1 MTTPM
6 PDLEGEWLHSFEEDH
21 DDVAVYRPAEHDFPR
36 ARGRDGLEFAPDGS
50 FTEWAVGRG
59 DAGEALPGR
68 WRTAGEDQLEVSTE
82 RGGDQV
88 LEIVH
93 LDPDR
98 LEVRRRAAR

>member
-6 PDLEGEWLHSFEEDH
+6 PDLAGQWLHSFEEDH
-21 DDVAVYRPAEHDFPR
+21 EDVAVYRPAEHAFPR

-59 DAGEALPGR
+59 DAGEPLPGR
-68 WRTAGEDQLEVSTE
+68 WRTAGEDRLEVSTE
-82 RGGDQV
+82 GGGDQV

-93 LDPDR
+93 LGPDR
-98 LEVRRRAAR
+98 LEVRRRAAP